1 MGGIREPLSINQ
13 EDPHDEKV
21 CNPNCANFFLLP
33 LRIFVDLIVG
43 EVASL
48 PSSGRPFCKF
58 TLHR

>member
-21 CNPNCANFFLLP
+21 CNPNYANFFLLP

-43 EVASL
+43 DVANL
-48 PSSGRPFCKF
+48 PSSSCPFCKF
-58 TLHR
+58 TLRR